1 MVRRYQILLSRIN
14 SSKVA
19 SVQPEVVVKLSAT
32 IKRDDF
38 DVGDVSPLD
47 VSSQMSLACSF
58 VSGTEQIA
66 KAITIARV
74 A

>member
-1 MVRRYQILLSRIN
+1 MPDIVFADEFIKGCL
-14 SSKVA
+14 
-19 SVQPEVVVKLSAT
+19 VQPEVVVKVSAT

>member
-1 MVRRYQILLSRIN
+1 MS

-19 SVQPEVVVKLSAT
+19 SVQPEVVVKLSVT

-38 DVGDVSPLD
+38 DVGVVSLLD

-58 VSGTEQIA
+58 VNGTEQIA

-74 A
+74 VWAA